1 MNELR
6 IERTFDASPE
16 AVFDAWTNPEVMRRW
31 FHAGADWETA
41 EAEVDLRVGGRVR
54 VVMRG
59 PDGRTSEMW
68 GEYTVIDRPHQLV
81 MKWTFADEPG
91 NQQLLK
97 VQFTES
103 GDATTVVLINTGIST
118 DARRESQD
126 YGWRLCL
133 DELERRV
140 VSRGS

>member
-6 IERTFDASPE
+6 VERTFQASAE
-16 AVFDAWTNPEVMRRW
+16 EVFDAWTNPEVMRRW

-54 VVMRG
+54 VVMRS
-59 PDGRTSEMW
+59 PAGRTSEMG
-68 GEYTVIDRPHQLV
+68 GEYTAIDRPHHLA
-81 MKWTFADEPG
+81 MTWTFADAPD
-91 NQQLLK
+91 NQQQLE

-118 DARRESQD
+118 EQRRDSQD
-126 YGWRLCL
+126 RGWRECL
-133 DELERRV
+133 EELEQRV
-140 VSRGS
+140 VR